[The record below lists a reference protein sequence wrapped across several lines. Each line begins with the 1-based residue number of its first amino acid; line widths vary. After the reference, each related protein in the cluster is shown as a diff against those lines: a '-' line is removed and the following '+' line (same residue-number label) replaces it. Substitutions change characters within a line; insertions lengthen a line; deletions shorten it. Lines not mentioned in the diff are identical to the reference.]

1 MSAVGYLAKMLM
13 KKTLILAA
21 KWHTWCV
28 QKVSNLIF
36 SHINQWSAGGSLRWR
51 CGGDIHAQSWIFS
64 RPQKAS
70 VAGSRPMSEDV

>member
-1 MSAVGYLAKMLM
+1 VY
-13 KKTLILAA
+13 KKYRTLF
-21 KWHTWCV
+21 
-28 QKVSNLIF
+28 F
-36 SHINQWSAGGSLRWR
+36 SRINQWSTGGSLWWR